1 MLMTK
6 PIATKIENE
15 KMTFKEYLK
24 LIALNIAVKK
34 RNFVEFIKVISK
46 YYGNS
51 RFRQA
56 DTDLLKQYVFESPY
70 VISKSFLVKK
80 GEENIYAYGETPLTT
95 LDAIVRQ
102 CEITSKDVVYEL
114 GCGRGR
120 CCFWLNCFLN
130 CKVVGIE
137 YIPLFIEKANRV
149 KTAYQFDNIEFRLGD
164 ILEEDYSGATVL
176 YLYGT
181 CYDASFLKKLL
192 KKLSSLPAGAK
203 IITVSYP
210 LSDYS
215 ADYEVMKRFPV
226 KFTWGMGDV
235 YLQIK
240 R

>member
-1 MLMTK
+1 MAK

-24 LIALNIAVKK
+24 LIGLNIAVKK

-46 YYGNS
+46 YYGNA

-56 DTDLLKQYVFESPY
+56 DMALLKQYVFESPY
-70 VISKSFLVKK
+70 AISKSFLMKK

-95 LDAIVRQ
+95 LDDIFRQ
-102 CEITSKDVVYEL
+102 CEISSKDVVYEL
-114 GCGRGR
+114 GSGRGR
-120 CCFWLNCFLN
+120 CCFWLNCFIK
-130 CKVVGIE
+130 CKVIGIE
-137 YIPLFIEKANRV
+137 YIPSFVEKADRV
-149 KTAYQFDNIEFRLGD
+149 KTVYHFDTIEFRLGD

-192 KKLSSLPAGAK
+192 KKLAALSAGTK

-215 ADYEVMKRFPV
+215 ADYEVMKRFPA
-226 KFTWGMGDV
+226 KFTWGVGDV